1 MTKDEITRLEN
12 RWAQLLKGPNRLNKP
27 IVSNTKIT
35 AAELQGQLLKD
46 QEYQKWLKEKEQVGI
61 VLEAAYAEDE
71 KPLVEDLKKAGLN
84 ITSSWDL
91 VNTKS
96 SYKPAIPILLEH
108 LSKPYHL
115 KNKEGIVR
123 ALAVKEA
130 IGKASPIL
138 IAEYNRTPKD
148 KTLLRWAIGNTIY
161 TTITENDVESILS
174 IVQEKT
180 NGMSR
185 QMFVAALGKVKSEK
199 AENVLINLLDDEEV
213 TLHAL
218 EALGRMKSS
227 KAKEKI
233 AMLTNHP
240 KALIR
245 KEALKALKKVS

>member
-1 MTKDEITRLEN
+1 MTKDEIIRLEN
-12 RWAQLLKGPNRLNKP
+12 RWAELLKGPNRLNKP
-27 IVSNTKIT
+27 TVSNTKIT
-35 AAELQGQLLKD
+35 AAELQEQLLKD
-46 QEYQKWLKEKEQVGI
+46 EEYQKWLKEKEQVRI

-91 VNTKS
+91 VNTTS

-130 IGKASPIL
+130 IGKAGPVL
-138 IAEYNRTPKD
+138 IAEYNRTLKD
-148 KTLLRWAIGNTIY
+148 NTLLRWAIGNTIY

-174 IVQEKT
+174 IVQDKT

-185 QMFVAALGKVKSEK
+185 QMFVAALGKVESEK
-199 AENVLINLLDDEEV
+199 AENVLINLLDDEEI
-213 TLHAL
+213 TPHAL

-227 KAKEKI
+227 KAREKI
-233 AMLTNHP
+233 TMLTNHP